1 MQPAL
6 EVRPAREV
14 RHETHVLESQPQ
26 LAGRVPQGIVYGVLH
41 RHEVEGGFWADDM
54 ECDGSGGEVYPGGVR
69 EKDWRFLV
77 EMGDTEGSV

>member
-1 MQPAL
+1 M
-6 EVRPAREV
+6 
-14 RHETHVLESQPQ
+14 H
-26 LAGRVPQGIVYGVLH
+26 GVLH
-41 RHEVEGGFWADDM
+41 RHEVAGGLWADDM